1 MLHAARCTLHIEH
14 CTLSQEIAALAL
26 DSQPGTT
33 SLISRLNTPPFN
45 LDMFCRCLLSLSSTG
60 EAAPSKKCQHSDWQ
74 FLLSSAHHTEVG
86 CSVTHLLDLTH
97 PLQVTLA
104 PLVAIVTLAHPLQK
118 MINIT
123 LLLGMLASHLGSI
136 NKKLSTQLEVL
147 LLLSATELPLSHNTQ
162 VSVSVSEFQ
171 CRCR

>member
-1 MLHAARCTLHIEH
+1 
-14 CTLSQEIAALAL
+14 
-26 DSQPGTT
+26 
-33 SLISRLNTPPFN
+33 
-45 LDMFCRCLLSLSSTG
+45 MFCRCLLSLSSTG

-104 PLVAIVTLAHPLQK
+104 PLVAMVTLAQLVALVTLAHPLQEA
-118 MINIT
+118 INIT

-147 LLLSATELPLSHNTQ
+147 LLPTATELPLSHITQ